1 MFSVFRFSL
10 TLFHSNLRE
19 EVMMKIS
26 IKNEKNLFSQTIHID
41 ENEYECS
48 KNMYR
53 STKLALLSKFLKLGL
68 IPIPFS
74 LSFSRTLL
82 KNSLG
87 STHFGGSLP
96 MSKALTKNTYCNPL
110 GELFGLKGIFVID
123 TSSFP
128 SIPGS
133 TIGLLT
139 MANAYRIAKK
149 SIS

>member
-1 MFSVFRFSL
+1 
-10 TLFHSNLRE
+10 
-19 EVMMKIS
+19 MMKIS
-26 IKNEKNLFSQTIHID
+26 IKNEKKLFSQTIHID
-41 ENEYECS
+41 ENDYECS

-53 STKLALLSKFLKLGL
+53 STKLALLSKFFKLGL
-68 IPIPFS
+68 VPIPFS

-96 MSKALTKNTYCNPL
+96 MSKVLTKKSYCNPS
-110 GELFGLKGIFVID
+110 GELFRLKGIFVID